1 MYCDC
6 KIFYVS
12 DVRCVMCM
20 IEKEKGKSSPG
31 FKGWNKSN
39 KSSNLLRLSWYH
51 LRYEK
56 NKLFFLDDSTST
68 KLEKGDRWLFA
79 KLS

>member
-1 MYCDC
+1 
-6 KIFYVS
+6 
-12 DVRCVMCM
+12 M
-20 IEKEKGKSSPG
+20 IEKEKGKSSLG

-39 KSSNLLRLSWYH
+39 KSSNLLRLSWHH